1 MKIPMLA
8 TLATVVGLLLVP
20 AAHAD
25 VTSKGITAAYNSW
38 VTELETADGDGT
50 TVARQYTKNA
60 ILLATF
66 SKYLKGRTAIH
77 TYFDDLTANDN
88 LKVRTDRITTGH
100 DGEMGYATGLYT
112 FSYTDEAGKT
122 VKVPAR
128 FTFVFLQNDDG
139 QYLIANHHSS
149 VNPKK

>member
-25 VTSKGITAAYNSW
+25 VTSKGITASYNSW
-38 VTELETADGDGT
+38 IAALETADGDGA

-66 SKYLKGRTAIH
+66 SKYVKGRTAL
-77 TYFDDLTANDN
+77 TNYFDGLTANEN
-88 LKVRTDRITTGH
+88 LKVRTNRITTGH

-128 FTFVFLQNDDG
+128 FTFVFLQNNDG

-149 VNPKK
+149 VDPPK